1 MQIRQKNSDISNA
14 EIMANLTCELARTCT
29 NKEHFFAA
37 KYDLTPA
44 EFRCLRLF
52 RESPSVPIKTIA
64 IQMKLT
70 PGRITHILTSL
81 EAKKYIERKID
92 QKDKR
97 NVIVHLTESS
107 KPFLKLVNDNHIKL
121 HEEILQ
127 KLPADKREFIL
138 ESMQEVIKALKTWS
152 DNSRKK

>member
-1 MQIRQKNSDISNA
+1 MQNRQNNNGISNA
-14 EIMANLTCELARTCT
+14 ELMAQLTCELSRTCI

-52 RESPSVPIKTIA
+52 RESPSIAIKSIA

-81 EAKKYIERKID
+81 EAKKYVERKID

-107 KPFLKLVNDNHIKL
+107 KPFLKVVNDNHIKL
-121 HEEILQ
+121 HEDILR
-127 KLPADKREFIL
+127 KLPEDKREFII
-138 ESMQEVIKALKTWS
+138 ESMEELINALKIWS

>member
-1 MQIRQKNSDISNA
+1 MIIKSKDELDSPA
-14 EIMANLTCELARTCT
+14 ELMSRLTCELGRTCT

-52 RESPSVPIKTIA
+52 KNRSSLSIKRIA
-64 IQMKLT
+64 IQMNLT

-81 EAKKYIERKID
+81 EAKEYIIRKVD

-97 NVIVHLTESS
+97 NIIVHLTESS
-107 KPFLKLVNDNHIKL
+107 QPFLKIVNENHIKL
-121 HEEILQ
+121 HEEILESI
-127 KLPADKREFIL
+127 PVDKREFML
-138 ESMQEVIKALKTWS
+138 ESMQDLIKALKTWT
-152 DNSRKK
+152 DNTKRR

>member
-1 MQIRQKNSDISNA
+1 MEIRTKNDNNSMA
-14 EIMANLTCELARTCT
+14 ELMAHLTCELARTCT

-52 RESPSVPIKTIA
+52 RENPSIAIKSIA
-64 IQMKLT
+64 IQMNLT

-81 EAKKYIERKID
+81 EEKKYIERKVD

-107 KPFLKLVNDNHIKL
+107 KPFLKVVNENHIKL
-121 HEEILQ
+121 HEDILK
-127 KLPADKREFIL
+127 KLPEDKREFIL
-138 ESMQEVIKALKTWS
+138 ESMQDVIKALKTWS

>member
-1 MQIRQKNSDISNA
+1 MDIKPKSDLDSPA
-14 EIMANLTCELARTCT
+14 ELMSRLTCELGSTCT

-52 RESPSVPIKTIA
+52 KNRPSMSIKRIS
-64 IQMKLT
+64 IQMNLT

-81 EAKKYIERKID
+81 EEKKYIIRKVD

-107 KPFLKLVNDNHIKL
+107 YPFLKVVNENHIKL
-121 HEEILQ
+121 HENILSNIQ
-127 KLPADKREFIL
+127 EDKREFIL
-138 ESMQEVIKALKTWS
+138 ESMQELIKALKTWT
-152 DNSRKK
+152 DNTKRV

>member
-1 MQIRQKNSDISNA
+1 MQNRQNNNAISKA
-14 EIMANLTCELARTCT
+14 ELMSHLTCELSRTCI

-52 RESPSVPIKTIA
+52 RESPSIAIKSIA

-81 EAKKYIERKID
+81 EAKKYVERKID

-107 KPFLKLVNDNHIKL
+107 KPFLKVVNDNHIKL
-121 HEEILQ
+121 HEDILR
-127 KLPADKREFIL
+127 KLPEDKREFII
-138 ESMQEVIKALKTWS
+138 ESMEELIKALKTWS

>member
-1 MQIRQKNSDISNA
+1 MKTKKKNGTKSNA
-14 EIMANLTCELARTCT
+14 ELMAHLTCELARTCSS
-29 NKEHFFAA
+29 KENFFAA

-52 RESPSVPIKTIA
+52 KQSPTISIKQIA
-64 IQMKLT
+64 IQMNLT

-81 EAKKYIERKID
+81 EAKKYVIRKVD

-107 KPFLKLVNDNHIKL
+107 KPFLKVVNDNHIKL
-121 HEEILQ
+121 HQELLS
-127 KLPADKREFIL
+127 KLPEDKIEFIL
-138 ESMQEVIKALKTWS
+138 ESIQDVIKALRTWT
-152 DNSRKK
+152 DNTKK

>member
-1 MQIRQKNSDISNA
+1 MNIEQKDSMNSAA
-14 EIMANLTCELARTCT
+14 ELMARLTCDLGRTCS

-52 RESPSVPIKTIA
+52 REKPSMSIKRIA
-64 IQMKLT
+64 IQMNLT

-81 EAKKYIERKID
+81 EAKKYIKRKVD

-97 NVIVHLTESS
+97 NIIVHLTESS
-107 KPFLKLVNDNHIKL
+107 IPFLKVVNENHIKL
-121 HEEILQ
+121 HENILNNISE
-127 KLPADKREFIL
+127 DKREFIL
-138 ESMQEVIKALKTWS
+138 ESMEELIKSLKTWT
-152 DNSRKK
+152 DNNKKN

>member
-1 MQIRQKNSDISNA
+1 MQIHQKNDDVSNA
-14 EIMANLTCELARTCT
+14 ELMANLTCELARTCT

-52 RESPSVPIKTIA
+52 RDSPSIAIKSIA

-81 EAKKYIERKID
+81 EDKKYIERKID

-107 KPFLKLVNDNHIKL
+107 KPFLKLVNDNHVKL
-121 HEEILQ
+121 HEDILL
-127 KLPADKREFIL
+127 KLPDDKRDFIL
-138 ESMQEVIKALKTWS
+138 ESMEEVIKALKTWS
-152 DNSRKK
+152 DNSRKR

>member
-1 MQIRQKNSDISNA
+1 MQIHQKNNGVSNA
-14 EIMANLTCELARTCT
+14 EQMANLTCELARTCT

-52 RESPSVPIKTIA
+52 RDSPSIAIKSIA

-81 EAKKYIERKID
+81 EEKKYIERKID

-107 KPFLKLVNDNHIKL
+107 KPFLKVVNDNHVKL
-121 HEEILQ
+121 HEDILQ
-127 KLPADKREFIL
+127 KLPDDKREFIL
-138 ESMQEVIKALKTWS
+138 ESMEEVLKALKTWS
-152 DNSRKK
+152 DNSRKR